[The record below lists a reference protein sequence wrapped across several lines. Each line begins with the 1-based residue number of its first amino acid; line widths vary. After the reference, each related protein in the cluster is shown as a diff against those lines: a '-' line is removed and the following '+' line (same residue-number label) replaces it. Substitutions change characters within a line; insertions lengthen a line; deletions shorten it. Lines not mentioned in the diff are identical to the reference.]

1 MRSLVPWLVTLVARG
16 KFACKTALDG
26 TGAGGTCSP
35 SGVIEI
41 RVAAM
46 MCDLEIGDSFLILKS
61 KFRST
66 PGAPGNTAALKT
78 KLTFKN
84 YCTRL

>member
-1 MRSLVPWLVTLVARG
+1 MRSLVPWVVTLVARG

-46 MCDLEIGDSFLILKS
+46 MCDLEIGDSFHMK
-61 KFRST
+61 
-66 PGAPGNTAALKT
+66 
-78 KLTFKN
+78 
-84 YCTRL
+84 